1 MEINLENKKGD
12 GLRRKFITNII
23 FGQKLI
29 NCLSVEKKNKVS
41 IDYFLNHIEN
51 FKKQKN
57 ERWEEKIDHSKY
69 INLIPEDINLK
80 LVDNT
85 DIIIKNNYHIEPYC
99 KKSLKLITPMGIF
112 GKTSF
117 HYKLVRL
124 ESKYY
129 DLFGILYYGEN
140 IVGYI
145 CCGKRNSTSYKN
157 LYIVLVK
164 EYGRNF
170 YDKMDKKLVIINDI
184 TEDISFYE
192 KEVYQD
198 YLRHF
203 RSSLFSMVYEI
214 LGENK
219 AIKNV
224 VCIGEEEGGNLLQL
238 FTVDFFNNK
247 NDCNLKLNDIS
258 FHLFTLNTAMLST
271 DTFYKDF
278 VELLGENSVITCF
291 SRKNSAYESWN
302 ENKRMNLIFS

>member
-1 MEINLENKKGD
+1 
-12 GLRRKFITNII
+12 
-23 FGQKLI
+23 
-29 NCLSVEKKNKVS
+29 
-41 IDYFLNHIEN
+41 
-51 FKKQKN
+51 
-57 ERWEEKIDHSKY
+57 
-69 INLIPEDINLK
+69 
-80 LVDNT
+80 
-85 DIIIKNNYHIEPYC
+85 
-99 KKSLKLITPMGIF
+99 MGIF

-258 FHLFTLNTAMLST
+258 FHLFTLDTAMLST

-291 SRKNSAYESWN
+291 SGKNSAYESWN